1 MRDKQVENITQ
12 ISLNKIRFPIIAVY
26 KNPLDYPGKVV
37 ARVFD
42 LNIPTEIM
50 LLKETVEEMQQEIKK
65 TGLVFP
71 PRKPKEYQTLVGTWI

>member
-50 LLKETVEEMQQEIKK
+50 LLKETVEEMQQELKK
-65 TGLVFP
+65 TGMVFVQRTP
-71 PRKPKEYQTLVGTWI
+71 NDHPSLVGTWI